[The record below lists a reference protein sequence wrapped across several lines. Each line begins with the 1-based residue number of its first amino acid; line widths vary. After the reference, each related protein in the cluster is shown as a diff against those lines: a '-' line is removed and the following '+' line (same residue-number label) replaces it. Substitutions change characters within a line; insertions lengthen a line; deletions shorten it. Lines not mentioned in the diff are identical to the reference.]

1 MQMLYNSD
9 SFCVTLF
16 EVHDE
21 EPRSPSVG
29 ASRLPPT
36 HGAYEIVDKF
46 SRRGVF
52 IHGAMAHSFKQG
64 VEALIATQP
73 SEEDVDDYIERFS
86 SLMQHPV
93 VVH

>member
-1 MQMLYNSD
+1 
-9 SFCVTLF
+9 
-16 EVHDE
+16 
-21 EPRSPSVG
+21 
-29 ASRLPPT
+29 
-36 HGAYEIVDKF
+36 
-46 SRRGVF
+46 
-52 IHGAMAHSFKQG
+52 MAHSFKQG